1 MQVVEAR
8 PAVDCV
14 DGTPASRS
22 GELAS
27 IIQGYWNIRSD
38 TYSNGV
44 LAELEGDQ
52 LGAWIGLFSE
62 RLGAPTLAGEV
73 PGAALTG
80 ADAPKRV
87 LDIGCG
93 PGFFEVVLS
102 RLGHEVIAVD
112 SSRAMLDTAGVNVLE
127 CGSPELVTFMRGDAE
142 CLSLED
148 ESFDAVVSRNVTWL
162 MQHPRQAYRE
172 WMRVLKPGG
181 RLLAFDANWYRY
193 LVDEE
198 VNRQRKLDQKD
209 VATLGWSESE
219 RASSEQEIACENIA
233 LHLPLTK
240 ENRPSWDVAVL
251 RQLGFSSVSVD
262 EGAWRKLWA
271 PGEKAFYATSPLFM
285 IEAVK

>member
-8 PAVDCV
+8 PAVNCASS
-14 DGTPASRS
+14 TPASRH

-27 IIQGYWNIRSD
+27 VIQSYWNNRSD

-62 RLGAPTLAGEV
+62 RLGAPALTGEV
-73 PGAALTG
+73 PGTASTG
-80 ADAPKRV
+80 TDTPKRV

-102 RLGHEVIAVD
+102 RLGHEVLAVD
-112 SSRAMLDTAGVNVLE
+112 SSQAMLDTAGVNVLE
-127 CGSPELVTFMRGDAE
+127 CGSSELVAFMQGDAE
-142 CLSLED
+142 SLALED
-148 ESFDAVVSRNVTWL
+148 ESFDVVVSRNVTWL

-172 WMRVLKPGG
+172 WKRVLRPGG
-181 RLLAFDANWYRY
+181 RLLVFDANWYRY

-198 VNRQRKLDQKD
+198 VNCQRKLDQED

-219 RASSEQEIACENIA
+219 RATSEQEIACESIA
-233 LHLPLTK
+233 LHLPLTR
-240 ENRPSWDVAVL
+240 EDRPSWDRAVL

-262 EGAWRKLWA
+262 EEAWQSLWA